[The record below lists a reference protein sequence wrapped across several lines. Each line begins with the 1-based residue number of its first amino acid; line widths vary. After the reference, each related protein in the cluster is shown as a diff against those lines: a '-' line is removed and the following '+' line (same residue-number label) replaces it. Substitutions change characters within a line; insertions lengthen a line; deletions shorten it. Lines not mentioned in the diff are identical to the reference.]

1 MKDTRNAELK
11 TRDAR
16 FRVRRRV
23 INYAREMPVFKTRMQ
38 QVQNIHFFVQVI
50 SIIYRF
56 LIPCVISKIGKRDPK
71 NF

>member
-23 INYAREMPVFKTRMQ
+23 INYAREMPVFKDPNATGTKYPLLRAS
-38 QVQNIHFFVQVI
+38 NLDYI
-50 SIIYRF
+50 SF
-56 LIPCVISKIGKRDPK
+56 LNPLRD
-71 NF
+71 